1 MSSAPR
7 GRVLVA
13 GAGVA
18 ALEAVLALRELTE
31 GRVAIAL
38 LSPGRRFEYTPL
50 SVAEPFDLGRA
61 HRFELSEI
69 LRDRGVE
76 TIVDGLESVDPARHE
91 ARTAGGQVLA
101 YDALLVAVGAR
112 RRSALP
118 GAITFSGPRA
128 TSDVRR
134 LLRDAAA
141 GDAQRL
147 VFAVPPGVTW
157 SLPAYE
163 LALMTSAH
171 FADRRPRVGVAL
183 VTPEPRPVD
192 PFGDRPSAAVGEM
205 LEMRGI
211 AFHSAV
217 PVRVEPGR
225 LVVEGGEPIPADAVV
240 ALPMLIPAE
249 IPGLPQGEGGFL
261 PVDSHGRVPGVEG
274 VYAAGD
280 VTTFPLKQGGIA
292 TQQADAAAEAIA
304 ADLGHDVRPTPFR
317 PVLRGLL
324 LTGRAPR
331 YLRAEV
337 LRGRPS
343 RSSAEEEAIWWPPA
357 KIAGRRLGPFLALQ
371 GVPGG
376 APPDAVALELE
387 ASAEQVEE
395 GLSGRAAG
403 TDSSGPARDGRR

>member
-1 MSSAPR
+1 MSDRP
-7 GRVLVA
+7 GPRVLVA
-13 GAGVA
+13 GGGVA
-18 ALEAVLALRELTE
+18 ALEGVLALQELVE
-31 GRVAIAL
+31 GRLEIAL
-38 LSPGRRFEYTPL
+38 LAPSPRFEYTPL

-61 HRFELSEI
+61 HRFELREI

-76 TIVDGLESVDPARHE
+76 TIVDALGRVDAPNREVH
-91 ARTAGGQVLA
+91 TAAGITIP
-101 YDALLVAVGAR
+101 YDALLVAIGAR

-118 GAITFSGPRA
+118 GAITFSGSRA
-128 TSDVRR
+128 TSDIRR

-141 GDAQRL
+141 GTVERL

-171 FADRRPRVGVAL
+171 LAQHELPVKVAL

-192 PFGDRPSAAVGEM
+192 AFGARPSAAVEEM
-205 LEMRGI
+205 LGLRGI
-211 AFHSAV
+211 PFHSAA
-217 PVRVEPGR
+217 PVRVEPSR
-225 LVVEGGEPIPADAVV
+225 LIVADGEPIPADAVV
-240 ALPMLIPAE
+240 ALPKLVASE
-249 IPGLPQGEGGFL
+249 ISGLPGDELGFL
-261 PVDSHGRVPGVEG
+261 PVDEHGRVRGLAG

-280 VTTFPLKQGGIA
+280 VTSFPLKQGGIA

-304 ADLGHDVRPTPFR
+304 ADLGEDVRPAPFR

-337 LRGRPS
+337 LRGRAT
-343 RSSAEEEAIWWPPA
+343 RSAAETDAIWWRPA

-376 APPDAVALELE
+376 PPPDAVALELD
-387 ASAEQVEE
+387 ASDNPDEDA
-395 GLSGRAAG
+395 LSG
-403 TDSSGPARDGRR
+403 